1 MSFCPGNMGD
11 TLNSKTELMG
21 VKPAKVIRG
30 EPRWN
35 AGELQVATSAYIA
48 SGTGNFFKDRAKDMS
63 NDLEKASDILS
74 KATTIFKDRLDDY
87 GKTCSEID
95 AVSNKASQQLRITT
109 EKLSQGLSRI
119 EKAAN
124 FANLE
129 RYTILLERSAQ
140 ALSILADLETKGQ
153 LGKIS
158 AALK

>member
-1 MSFCPGNMGD
+1 MSFCLGGMGN
-11 TLNSKTELMG
+11 TLNSKSVLMG

-30 EPRWN
+30 EPLWN
-35 AGELQVATSAYIA
+35 EDELLMATSKLIV
-48 SGTGNFFKDRAKDMS
+48 GGDFFKDRAKDMS
-63 NDLEKASDILS
+63 NDLEKASDILL
-74 KATTIFKDRLDDY
+74 KATTTFKDRLDDY

-124 FANLE
+124 FSNLE
-129 RYTILLERSAQ
+129 RYTVLLERSAQ